1 MAFYRE
7 LSQQQPSLCA
17 IHLQI
22 PGIHSR
28 DAVMIP
34 HFISEGKAVSICSK
48 TLLKIHLNPLFFPSP
63 PPKKRTWRDDKA
75 RHEHQKAIK
84 AKLLSVGAA
93 DSSQTWARRHTHC
106 RLTLR
111 AVQCNAMQTFP
122 PGYNRT
128 GGCIPFCTAP
138 FGAEEHLRSVL
149 TQPVLGED

>member
-48 TLLKIHLNPLFFPSP
+48 TLLKIHLNPLFFSFP
-63 PPKKRTWRDDKA
+63 PPKKGHGGMIKRDTNTKK
-75 RHEHQKAIK
+75 QSKPNCC
-84 AKLLSVGAA
+84 LLVL
-93 DSSQTWARRHTHC
+93 QIPARRGHGVTHT
-106 RLTLR
+106 
-111 AVQCNAMQTFP
+111 A
-122 PGYNRT
+122 G
-128 GGCIPFCTAP
+128 
-138 FGAEEHLRSVL
+138 
-149 TQPVLGED
+149 